1 MENSKKAFAYLRV
14 SSIGQIPGD
23 GFPRQREAITHW
35 AATHGVTITRWFEEK
50 GISGKTDLENRP
62 ALDELF
68 RALNAN
74 GVKVVLIERLD
85 RLGRELMVQENLLAQ
100 FVKQGF
106 EIISVT
112 EPSLCDDDATR
123 VLIRQMLGAIGQ
135 FDRTRIVEKLKAAR
149 QRKRIQTGSCE
160 GRKAFGAREGEQASL
175 DRMINLNTFGS
186 NYEQIARE
194 LNAAGTM
201 SRSGKPWRPATIRRI
216 LLVQQRALRPKAIT
230 Q

>member
-1 MENSKKAFAYLRV
+1 METTKKAFAYLRV
-14 SSIGQIPGD
+14 SSVGQIDGD
-23 GFPRQREAITHW
+23 GFPRQRAAIERY
-35 AATHGVTITRWFEEK
+35 ASANGIAIIRWFEER

-74 GVKVVLIERLD
+74 GTKLVLIERLD
-85 RLGRELMVQENLLAQ
+85 RLGRELMIQENLLAQ

-106 EIISVT
+106 EIVSVT
-112 EPSLCDDDATR
+112 EPSLCDEDATR

-149 QRKRIQTGSCE
+149 QRKRLQAGRCE
-160 GRKAFGAREGEQASL
+160 GRKQYGERSGEQEVIQ
-175 DRMINLNTFGS
+175 RIVNLNSSGL

-194 LNAAGTM
+194 LNAEGIAARKGSWFGSTV
-201 SRSGKPWRPATIRRI
+201 RRVI
-216 LLVQQRALRPKAIT
+216 LSQQKHAQQTVTA
-230 Q
+230 